1 MADMRSDLSTIKNN
15 AGNSS
20 DDFMEKSKS
29 ALNDMKKQGGKMMDQ
44 ASAHMHDGLDY
55 VEDHA
60 EAVKTA
66 VANYVSAKPGTS
78 IAIGLFALFVLNRMT
93 RR

>member
-1 MADMRSDLSTIKNN
+1 MADMRSDVANIKGNASN
-15 AGNSS
+15 AGE
-20 DDFMEKSKS
+20 DFMDKSKAAIS
-29 ALNDMKKQGGKMMDQ
+29 DLKKQGGKMMDQ
-44 ASAHMHDGLDY
+44 ASSQLHDGMEY

-66 VANYVSAKPGTS
+66 VMDYINAKPGTS
-78 IAIGLFALFVLNRMT
+78 IAIGLGALYLLHRMT